1 MVTLADDTPAI
12 RRRRAGG
19 GGDGARHGDGHG
31 TTASP
36 SGGTRMSTTRHLPN
50 VAKGERFASVLGGAA
65 LAAYGARRRG
75 LPGALLA
82 LVGGALVRR
91 GVTGHCDVYQALGVS
106 TANPGEAIG
115 LERQHGDA
123 AVLDAAKAIKVERT
137 VTVGRPADEL
147 YRFWRSFENLPRVM
161 DHLESVTVLDD
172 RRSHWKA
179 KAPAGTTVEWDAEI
193 HNEVPNELI
202 AWRSVN
208 EASVPNAGSVHFRPA
223 PGGRG
228 TEVKVVLEYQP
239 PAGKVGALVARLFGE
254 EPDVQVREDLRRFK
268 MMMET
273 GEAATTEGQPRGR

>member
-1 MVTLADDTPAI
+1 MVTLADNAPTI
-12 RRRRAGG
+12 RRRSGG
-19 GGDGARHGDGHG
+19 GGGRQGDGQG
-31 TTASP
+31 TIASP
-36 SGGTRMSTTRHLPN
+36 SGGTRMSTSPRLPN
-50 VAKGERFASVLGGAA
+50 VAKGERVASVLGGAA
-65 LAAYGARRRG
+65 LAVYGARRRG

-91 GVTGHCDVYQALGVS
+91 GASGHCDVYQALGVS
-106 TANPGEAIG
+106 TADPDHTIG
-115 LERQHGDA
+115 LQRQHGEA
-123 AVLDAAKAIKVERT
+123 AVLDAARSIKVERT

-161 DHLESVTVLDD
+161 EHLESVTVLDD

-179 KAPAGTTVEWDAEI
+179 KAPAGTSVEWDAEI
-193 HNEVPNELI
+193 HNEVANELI
-202 AWRSVN
+202 AWRSVH

-239 PAGKVGALVARLFGE
+239 PAGKLGALVAKLFGE